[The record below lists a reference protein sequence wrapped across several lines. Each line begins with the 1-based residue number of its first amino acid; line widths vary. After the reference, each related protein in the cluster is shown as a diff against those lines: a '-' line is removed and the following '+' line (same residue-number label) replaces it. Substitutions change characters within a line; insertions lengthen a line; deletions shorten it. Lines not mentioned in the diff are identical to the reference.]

1 MPDQHWSAE
10 PRRDGLRELEP
21 ERGEPPSGRRWLL
34 AAAAAGAAVAFAVG
48 FGTGIFDDGPTEAD
62 VSAAYVEG
70 SEEGGAEAEAEWE
83 RETARLEQEARQ
95 RGIDDGTG
103 DIGRE
108 LIIGGEGG
116 YNFDAGFEAGLLGM
130 AGEPDAA
137 FQSAWRRGYRDGY
150 ESAAG
155 EPPARVPDPPER
167 AGETGGETGR

>member
-1 MPDQHWSAE
+1 MPDQRWSAE
-10 PRRDGLRELEP
+10 PRGGALRELEP
-21 ERGEPPSGRRWLL
+21 ERGEPPAGRRWLL
-34 AAAAAGAAVAFAVG
+34 AAAAAGAALAFAVG
-48 FGTGIFDDGPTEAD
+48 FGTGIFDDGPTDAD
-62 VSAAYVEG
+62 VSAAYLEG

-83 RETARLEQEARQ
+83 RETARLEREARQ

-116 YNFDAGFEAGLLGM
+116 YNFDAGFEAGMLGM

-137 FQSAWRRGYRDGY
+137 FQSAWTRGYRDGY

-155 EPPARVPDPPER
+155 EPPARVPDPPEWI
-167 AGETGGETGR
+167 GETGGRPDR